1 MLAGL
6 SKKFFFGI
14 TGSLTTG
21 IAATQ
26 FLCTVDSP
34 ASLKEKAQQRTEHLI
49 NISKELSTMVS
60 WNQKVVFSLFI
71 YRLNPIYD
79 L

>member
-6 SKKFFFGI
+6 SKSIFFGI

-34 ASLKEKAQQRTEHLI
+34 ASLKELQQQRTEHLI
-49 NISKELSTMVS
+49 NISKHLSTMVS
-60 WNQKVVFSLFI
+60 WNEKAVF
-71 YRLNPIYD
+71 D
-79 L
+79 LLYI